1 MSPCQCYVD
10 SHVSFPLI
18 LVLVY
23 ICLLCAA
30 PQIVYHDV
38 SGRWAFGIYV
48 DDSERL
54 KCMNSEQLHRRHNE
68 GAAGSQ
74 EPTSASAVHSVYQH
88 CYTSGLLKLQRFDKI
103 SLRCLY
109 GNKAIVMQPGFT
121 FWGLVKLVS
130 TDD

>member
-1 MSPCQCYVD
+1 MSRVQ
-10 SHVSFPLI
+10 I
-18 LVLVY
+18 L
-23 ICLLCAA
+23 
-30 PQIVYHDV
+30 YHDA

-54 KCMNSEQLHRRHNE
+54 KCMNSEQLHRQHNAGDSGARVSATSE
-68 GAAGSQ
+68 G
-74 EPTSASAVHSVYQH
+74 AVHSIYQH

-109 GNKAIVMQPGFT
+109 SNKAIIMQPGFT

-130 TDD
+130 TDN